1 AVEHDARRSRPCRCR
16 PRDALRARAR
26 GRALLRDGRADVRR
40 CATGGD
46 RPLRR
51 LVPQHRDSHQPWQR
65 GRDVRGAA
73 RPARAPPPGAA
84 VTRGQRFARFVTD
97 VVVRWPALWRVLRR
111 PMRTQFDKLAP
122 AWEGIRMPDT
132 LAPVEAGLD
141 RVTSPPD
148 RALDLGTGT
157 GGVARLGPGRFP
169 EAEIVGGDLATQM
182 IGEARRVTDSSRIT
196 YQVADAQKLPFAD
209 GA

>member
-1 AVEHDARRSRPCRCR
+1 
-16 PRDALRARAR
+16 
-26 GRALLRDGRADVRR
+26 
-40 CATGGD
+40 
-46 RPLRR
+46 
-51 LVPQHRDSHQPWQR
+51 
-65 GRDVRGAA
+65 
-73 RPARAPPPGAA
+73 

-97 VVVRWPALWRVLRR
+97 VVVRWPALWRILRR

-148 RALDLGTGT
+148 RVLDLGTGT
-157 GGVARLGPGRFP
+157 GAVARLVAERFP
-169 EAEIVGGDLATQM
+169 DAEIVGADMATQM
-182 IGEARRVTDSSRIT
+182 IEEARRVTDSLRIT

-209 GA
+209 GAFDLVTLGNMIPFFGELARVVKPGGRVLIAYSAGDETPIYVPNDRLRAELGRRGFAEFAELSAGRGTSLLAVKS